1 MRNVDKIKTL
11 AADLKQ
17 AKTSAAAAE
26 EAVRRLEHEL
36 GRMKKAVDDRNKQ
49 IEALKKVAGAADEV
63 QRMLSAYMIEIALR
77 YKLTAQLEDGTV
89 LENCLE
95 LPATR
100 VEEIMKDWTLLA
112 RGKAEDGSVLMQAV
126 ERDPQNTNAE
136 V

>member
-11 AADLKQ
+11 AADLKK
-17 AKTSAAAAE
+17 AETSAAAAE

-63 QRMLSAYMIEIALR
+63 QRMLSAYMIEMALR
-77 YKLTAQLEDGTV
+77 YKMTAQLEDGTV
-89 LENCLE
+89 LNNCLE

-100 VEEIMKDWTLLA
+100 VEEIMKEWTLLPK
-112 RGKAEDGSVLMQAV
+112 GKAEDGSVLMQAV
-126 ERDPQNTNAE
+126 KRDGQRENGN
-136 V
+136 

>member
-17 AKTSAAAAE
+17 AQTSAAAAE

-36 GRMKKAVDDRNKQ
+36 SRMKKAVDDRNKQ

-63 QRMLSAYMIEIALR
+63 RQVLSAYMIELALR
-77 YKLTAQLEDGTV
+77 YKLTAQLSDGTV
-89 LENCLE
+89 LDNCLE

-100 VEEIMKDWTLLA
+100 VEEIMKEWTLLSK
-112 RGKAEDGSVLMQAV
+112 GKAEDGAVLMQAV
-126 ERDPQNTNAE
+126 KREVQNTKAE

>member
-11 AADLKQ
+11 SADLKQ
-17 AKTSAAAAE
+17 AETSAAAAE

-63 QRMLSAYMIEIALR
+63 QRMLSAYMIEMALR
-77 YKLTAQLEDGTV
+77 YKMTAQLEDGTV
-89 LENCLE
+89 LNNCLE

-100 VEEIMKDWTLLA
+100 VEEIMKEWTLLPK
-112 RGKAEDGSVLMQAV
+112 GKAEDGSVLMQAV
-126 ERDPQNTNAE
+126 KRESRTD
-136 V
+136 

>member
-17 AKTSAAAAE
+17 AETSAAAAE

-63 QRMLSAYMIEIALR
+63 QRMLSAYMIEMALR

-89 LENCLE
+89 LDNCLE

-100 VEEIMKDWTLLA
+100 VEEIMKEWTLLPK
-112 RGKAEDGSVLMQAV
+112 GKAEDGSVLMQAV
-126 ERDPQNTNAE
+126 KRG
-136 V
+136 

>member
-11 AADLKQ
+11 SADLKQ
-17 AKTSAAAAE
+17 AETSAAAAE

-63 QRMLSAYMIEIALR
+63 QRMLSAYMIEMALR

-89 LENCLE
+89 LDNCLE

-100 VEEIMKDWTLLA
+100 VEEIMKEWTLLPK
-112 RGKAEDGSVLMQAV
+112 GKAEDGSVLMQAV
-126 ERDPQNTNAE
+126 KRESRTD
-136 V
+136 

>member
-17 AKTSAAAAE
+17 AETSAAAAE

-63 QRMLSAYMIEIALR
+63 QRMLSAYMIEMALR

-89 LENCLE
+89 LDNCLE

-100 VEEIMKDWTLLA
+100 VEEIMKEWTLLPK
-112 RGKAEDGSVLMQAV
+112 GKAEDGSVLMQAV
-126 ERDPQNTNAE
+126 KREVQNTKAE

>member
-17 AKTSAAAAE
+17 AETSAAAAE

-63 QRMLSAYMIEIALR
+63 QRMLSAYMIEMALR

-89 LENCLE
+89 LDNCLE

-100 VEEIMKDWTLLA
+100 VEEILKEWTLLP
-112 RGKAEDGSVLMQAV
+112 RGKAEDGAVLMQAV
-126 ERDPQNTNAE
+126 KRG
-136 V
+136 

>member
-17 AKTSAAAAE
+17 AETSAAAAE

-63 QRMLSAYMIEIALR
+63 QRMLSAYMIEMALR
-77 YKLTAQLEDGTV
+77 YKMTAQLEDGTV
-89 LENCLE
+89 LDNCLE

-100 VEEIMKDWTLLA
+100 VEEIMKEWTLLPK
-112 RGKAEDGSVLMQAV
+112 GKAEDGSVLMQAV
-126 ERDPQNTNAE
+126 KRESRTD
-136 V
+136 

>member
-17 AKTSAAAAE
+17 AETSAAAAE

-63 QRMLSAYMIEIALR
+63 QRMLSAYMIEMALR

-89 LENCLE
+89 LDNCLE

-100 VEEIMKDWTLLA
+100 VEEIMKEWTLLPK
-112 RGKAEDGSVLMQAV
+112 GKAEDGSVLMQAV
-126 ERDPQNTNAE
+126 KRDGQRENGN
-136 V
+136 

>member
-11 AADLKQ
+11 AADLKK
-17 AKTSAAAAE
+17 AETSAAAAE

-63 QRMLSAYMIEIALR
+63 QRMLSAYMIEMALR

-89 LENCLE
+89 LDNCLE

-100 VEEIMKDWTLLA
+100 VEEIMKEWTLLPK
-112 RGKAEDGSVLMQAV
+112 GKAEDGSVLMQAV
-126 ERDPQNTNAE
+126 KRG
-136 V
+136 

>member
-11 AADLKQ
+11 AADLKK
-17 AKTSAAAAE
+17 AETSAAAAE

-63 QRMLSAYMIEIALR
+63 QRMLSAYMIEMALR

-89 LENCLE
+89 LDNCLE

-100 VEEIMKDWTLLA
+100 VEEIMKEWTLLPK
-112 RGKAEDGSVLMQAV
+112 GKAEDGSVLMQAV
-126 ERDPQNTNAE
+126 KREAQNTKAE